1 MATDSTAGRTV
12 GRYDVPSHVPPGS
25 SDPDASTDDLD
36 AMGSVDALGSQ
47 PLVRVQWP
55 EIAEL
60 PRRRSVLPALALLGS
75 AAAVLAAALVV
86 VANRPPR
93 RTTAVGLPALVADS
107 AIESD
112 RERAVR
118 ERPSEPYGAAIRHRE
133 HELRRC
139 AQDHGGAFPVDA
151 EAVIAVGVDGR
162 TLRVALR
169 PDSAEHS
176 PLGSCIRGVL
186 QDVAFPP
193 ASSDME
199 VAVGLAVYR

>member
-1 MATDSTAGRTV
+1 MATGSTVGRTV
-12 GRYDVPSHVPPGS
+12 GRYDVVTHALPGS
-25 SDPDASTDDLD
+25 GDPDASTDDLD
-36 AMGSVDALGSQ
+36 ALGSVDALGSQ
-47 PLVRVQWP
+47 PVVRVHWP

-93 RTTAVGLPALVADS
+93 RTTAVGLPALAADS
-107 AIESD
+107 
-112 RERAVR
+112 VR
-118 ERPSEPYGAAIRHRE
+118 EPRPSELYGAAIRPHE

-139 AQDHGGAFPVDA
+139 AKDHGGAFPVDA

-162 TLRVALR
+162 ALRVALR
-169 PDSAEHS
+169 PDSAEDS

-186 QDVAFPP
+186 QGVAFPP
-193 ASSDME
+193 ASSHME

>member
-1 MATDSTAGRTV
+1 MATDSPAGQ
-12 GRYDVPSHVPPGS
+12 YDVLTHVTPGS
-25 SDPDASTDDLD
+25 SDANAFTDDLD
-36 AMGSVDALGSQ
+36 ALGKVDALGSH
-47 PLVRVQWP
+47 PVVRVQWP
-55 EIAEL
+55 EIAER

-93 RTTAVGLPALVADS
+93 RPTAAELPALATAPASD
-107 AIESD
+107 SD
-112 RERAVR
+112 RVRAAR
-118 ERPSEPYGAAIRHRE
+118 PPRPSEPYRAAIRDHE

-139 AQDHGGAFPVDA
+139 AQDHGEAFPVDA

-162 TLRVALR
+162 AWRVALR

-186 QDVAFPP
+186 QGVVFPAAP
-193 ASSDME
+193 SDME